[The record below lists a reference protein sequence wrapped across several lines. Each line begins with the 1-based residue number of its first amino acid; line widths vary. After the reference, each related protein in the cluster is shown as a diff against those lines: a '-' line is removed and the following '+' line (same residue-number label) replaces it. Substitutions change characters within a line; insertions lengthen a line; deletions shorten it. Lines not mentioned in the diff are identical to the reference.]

1 MVTSGAIS
9 YSTKVPRIISGPS
22 EEEIRAFMS
31 TSKEERSN
39 SDLFFEVIE
48 EGIGSRKI
56 WLKEVT
62 PIKLDYL
69 RDHPEEAAE
78 NYKTYYVLHV
88 DDPSFRWFCFSPE
101 KKRGC
106 VQPI

>member
-1 MVTSGAIS
+1 MAISGATS
-9 YSTKVPRIISGPS
+9 YSTKVPRIVSGPS

-56 WLKEVT
+56 WLKEVI
-62 PIKLDYL
+62 PEKLDFL
-69 RDHPEEAAE
+69 RNHPEDAAE
-78 NYKTYYVLHV
+78 NYKTYYVLYV
-88 DDPSFRWFCFSPE
+88 DHPSFRWFSFSPE
-101 KKRGC
+101 EKRGC